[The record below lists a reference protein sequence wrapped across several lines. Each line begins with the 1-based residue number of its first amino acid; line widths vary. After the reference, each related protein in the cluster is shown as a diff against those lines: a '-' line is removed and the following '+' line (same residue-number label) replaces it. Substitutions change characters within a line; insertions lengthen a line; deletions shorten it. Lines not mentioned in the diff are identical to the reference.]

1 MKAALSLFSFLTAFV
16 VLSVARAEFAVP
28 ALTSPVIDEP
38 GLLTRTDRKE
48 IGDLLRQFN
57 DHGKAQMQVLIVQS
71 LDGTPIESATLKA
84 VETWKLG
91 SKSRDNGVLFL
102 ISVDDRKMRLEV
114 GYGLEGAIPDAEAKR
129 ILAEQVAPLFRTKRY
144 SAGVVQGVYE
154 VLRRAD
160 AEFADAHPAPEGGGM
175 GDNSVIVMVVAFLF
189 ILLFIGRFASTGSRY
204 HRGTYGGFGGGTFGG
219 GGGWGGGSSSGSGGG
234 GWSGGGGGF
243 GGGGASS
250 GW

>member
-1 MKAALSLFSFLTAFV
+1 MSRVLSLFSFLLVSAFF
-16 VLSVARAEFAVP
+16 LGARAEFTVP

-48 IGDLLRQFN
+48 IANLLREFN
-57 DHGKAQMQVLIVQS
+57 NHGKAQMQVLIVQS
-71 LDGTPIESATLKA
+71 LDDTPIESAALKA

-160 AEFADAHPAPEGGGM
+160 AEFADAHPAPEGGGL
-175 GDNSVIVMVVAFLF
+175 GDNSVIVMLVVFLF

-204 HRGTYGGFGGGTFGG
+204 HRGAYGGFGGTTFG
-219 GGGWGGGSSSGSGGG
+219 GGGWGGGSSGGSSGG